1 MLEFEP
7 DFERRSSFVDKGQS
21 EVKNRRCPNPACP
34 VHGSVGAGNVVSHGF
49 YRTRSGKRRRYR
61 CVGCGKTFSSTKG
74 TPYYRLQHR
83 RATFDTVVTL
93 RVEGVSISAISRV
106 EGLAWNTVA
115 RWLERAAS
123 VCRRFSD
130 GRTTGFVATELQA
143 DEIRSFTG
151 GKTRPTWVFAA
162 IEVWSRLWTST
173 VVGRRSYRNTLALVR
188 DVASRMTFA
197 TGPLIVTDGFAFYGT
212 AIRRVFGPAALYAQ
226 VIKTRRHDRVV
237 RVDRRLVM
245 GAAWRFDDALHRSED
260 SSTVNTSFIERLNL
274 TIRQSSAYLSRRT
287 LFHARA
293 TDTLDAH
300 LELLRCYYNFV
311 RPHRALRFGR
321 ETRTPAMQ
329 AGLATRRLPLRDIF
343 VSVRRVVWW
352 LSDVLAFADLRRTAA
367 TAVMYMPVAA

>member
-1 MLEFEP
+1 MKKLSC
-7 DFERRSSFVDKGQS
+7 R
-21 EVKNRRCPNPACP
+21 NPTC
-34 VHGSVGAGNVVSHGF
+34 SLQGNVESRRIIRYGF
-49 YRTRSGKRRRYR
+49 YRTTAGKRRRYR
-61 CVGCGKTFSSTKG
+61 CVGCGPTFSTTKG

-83 RATFDTVVTL
+83 RTTFDTFVTL
-93 RVEGVSISAISRV
+93 RVESVSLSAIARV

-115 RWLERAAS
+115 RWLERAAA

-151 GKTRPTWVFAA
+151 AKTRPTWVFAA

-173 VVGRRSYRNTLALVR
+173 VVGRRSYRNTLALVG
-188 DVASRMTFA
+188 DVAMRMQFGI
-197 TGPLIVTDGFAFYGT
+197 GPLIVTDGFEFYRT

-237 RVDRRLVM
+237 RVDRRAVI
-245 GAAWRFDDALHRSED
+245 GAAWRFDDALTRSED

-274 TIRQSSAYLSRRT
+274 TIRQSSAYLLRRT
-287 LFHARA
+287 LSHARA
-293 TDTLDAH
+293 QDTLDAH

-311 RPHRALRFGR
+311 RPHGALKFGR

-329 AGLATRRLPLRDIF
+329 AGLATRRLTLRDIF
-343 VSVRRVVWW
+343 VSLRRFISW
-352 LSDVLAFADLRRTAA
+352 LSDALVCADSRRMAA
-367 TAVMYMPVAA
+367 AAVMYMPVAA